1 MHPMGHF
8 CPIGCCNMVTNMI
21 RYQRVMEMST
31 LKRKKLSFAILDIL
45 RKYTDE
51 DHRLTQKDII
61 GILKTEYDM
70 TADRKSVKRNITS
83 LMEMGYEINFSEAL
97 RMFPNKDGILEES
110 YILSDF
116 WLEREFTEGELR
128 LLIDSLLF
136 SKHIPYSQ
144 CKELIGKLEGLSS
157 KYFRSHVRF
166 ISTFQETAPKNKELF
181 FTIEILDEA
190 IAKGRQVAF
199 TYNDYGTDKKLH
211 PRRSREYIVNPYQM
225 AATNG
230 RYYLIG
236 NYDKY
241 DDLAN
246 YRLDRITDIRL
257 LDTPA
262 KPVQQVDG
270 MKNGLY
276 LPKHMSEHLYMF
288 SGESVPV
295 TFRMKKIILNDV
307 IDWFGTDI
315 AFSDETE
322 DEVTAR
328 VTVNWHA
335 MRHWA
340 LQYCRHICILSP
352 ADLTEQVQE
361 DLARALT
368 NYGMTNN

>member
-1 MHPMGHF
+1 
-8 CPIGCCNMVTNMI
+8 
-21 RYQRVMEMST
+21 MSN

-51 DHRLTQKDII
+51 DHRLSQKDII
-61 GILKTEYDM
+61 DILKTEYDM

-97 RMFPNKDGILEES
+97 RMFPNKDGVLEES

-116 WLEREFTEGELR
+116 WLEREFTDGELR

-144 CKELIGKLEGLSS
+144 CKGLVDKLRGLSNQ
-157 KYFRSHVRF
+157 YFKSRVRF
-166 ISTFQETAPKNKELF
+166 ISTLPETVPKNKELF
-181 FTIEILDEA
+181 YTIEILDEA
-190 IAKGRQVAF
+190 IAKGKQVAF
-199 TYNDYGTDKKLH
+199 TYNEYGTDKKLH
-211 PRRSREYIVNPYQM
+211 PRRDREYIINPYQM

-241 DDLAN
+241 NNLAN

-257 LDTPA
+257 LDTPV

-276 LPKHMSEHLYMF
+276 LPKHMAEHLYMF

-295 TFRMKKIILNDV
+295 TFRMKKDILDDV

-315 AFSDETE
+315 TFSDETE
-322 DEVTAR
+322 EEVTAR
-328 VTVNWHA
+328 VIVNWHA
-335 MRHWA
+335 MHHWA
-340 LQYCRHICILSP
+340 LQYCRHVKVLAP
-352 ADLTEQVQE
+352 GDLADTVKADLCS
-361 DLARALT
+361 ALERYQT
-368 NYGMTNN
+368 

>member
-1 MHPMGHF
+1 
-8 CPIGCCNMVTNMI
+8 
-21 RYQRVMEMST
+21 MSN

-51 DHRLTQKDII
+51 DHRLSQKDII
-61 GILKTEYDM
+61 DILRTEYDM
-70 TADRKSVKRNITS
+70 TADRKSIKRNITS

-97 RMFPNKDGILEES
+97 RMFPNKDGVLEES

-116 WLEREFTEGELR
+116 WLEREFTDGELR

-136 SKHIPYSQ
+136 SKHIPYNQ
-144 CKELIGKLEGLSS
+144 CKELVEKLEGLSNR
-157 KYFRSHVRF
+157 YFRSRIRF
-166 ISTFQETAPKNKELF
+166 IRTFEETKPKNLQLF
-181 FTIEILDEA
+181 YTIEIIDEA
-190 IAKGRQVAF
+190 IATGKQVAF
-199 TYNDYGTDKKLH
+199 TYNEYGTDKKLH
-211 PRRSREYIVNPYQM
+211 PKRDREYIVNPYQM

-241 DDLAN
+241 GNLAN
-246 YRLDRITDIRL
+246 YRMDRITNICL
-257 LDTPA
+257 LDTPV
-262 KPVQQVDG
+262 KPKEQVKDG
-270 MKNGLY
+270 KHFS
-276 LPKHMSEHLYMF
+276 LPKHMAEHLYMF
-288 SGESVPV
+288 SGESIPV

-322 DEVTAR
+322 EEVTAR

-340 LQYCRHICILSP
+340 LQYCRHVRILTP
-352 ADLTEQVQE
+352 ENLAEQVQQDMTE
-361 DLARALT
+361 ALDR
-368 NYGMTNN
+368 YKISKD

>member
-1 MHPMGHF
+1 
-8 CPIGCCNMVTNMI
+8 MVMD
-21 RYQRVMEMST
+21 MSN

-51 DHRLTQKDII
+51 DHRLSQKDII
-61 GILKTEYDM
+61 DILKTEYDM

-97 RMFPNKDGILEES
+97 RMFPNKDGVLEES

-116 WLEREFTEGELR
+116 YLEREFTDAELR

-144 CKELIGKLEGLSS
+144 CKELVDKLGGLSNQ
-157 KYFRSHVRF
+157 YFKTRDRF
-166 ISTFQETAPKNKELF
+166 ISTLPETTPKNKELF
-181 FTIEILDEA
+181 YTIEIMDEA
-190 IAKGRQVAF
+190 IAKGKQVAF
-199 TYNDYGTDKKLH
+199 TYNIYGTDKRLH
-211 PRRSREYIVNPYQM
+211 PKRDREYIVNPYQM
-225 AATNG
+225 VATNG

-241 DDLAN
+241 NDLSN
-246 YRLDRITDIRL
+246 YRLDRITGIHM
-257 LDTPA
+257 LDTPV
-262 KPVQQVDG
+262 KPVRQVEG

-276 LPKHMSEHLYMF
+276 LPQHMAEHVYMF

-295 TFRMKKIILNDV
+295 TFRMKKTVLSDV
-307 IDWFGTDI
+307 IDWFGSEIT
-315 AFSDETE
+315 FSDETE

-340 LQYCRHICILSP
+340 LQYCRHIRVLTP
-352 ADLTEQVQE
+352 KDLAEQVEE
-361 DLARALT
+361 DLAGALE
-368 NYGMTNN
+368 NYGTKRD

>member
-1 MHPMGHF
+1 MGQK
-8 CPIGCCNMVTNMI
+8 CLIGCCNMVSNMI
-21 RYQRVMEMST
+21 RYKRVINMSN

-51 DHRLTQKDII
+51 DHRLSQKDII
-61 GILKTEYDM
+61 DILKTEYDM

-97 RMFPNKDGILEES
+97 RMFPNKDGVLEES

-116 WLEREFTEGELR
+116 WLEREFTDSELR

-144 CKELIGKLEGLSS
+144 CKELVDKLEGLSNQ
-157 KYFRSHVRF
+157 YFKSRVRF
-166 ISTFQETAPKNKELF
+166 ISTLPETAPKNKELF
-181 FTIEILDEA
+181 YTIEVLDEA
-190 IAKGRQVAF
+190 IAKGKQVAF
-199 TYNDYGTDKKLH
+199 TYNSYGTDKKLH
-211 PRRSREYIVNPYQM
+211 PRREREYIVNPYQM

-241 DDLAN
+241 NNLAN

-257 LDTPA
+257 LDTSV
-262 KPVQQVDG
+262 KPVRQVKG
-270 MKNGLY
+270 MENGFY
-276 LPKHMSEHLYMF
+276 LPKHMAEHLYMF

-295 TFRMKKIILNDV
+295 TFRMKKSILNDV
-307 IDWFGTDI
+307 IDWFGTEI
-315 AFSDETE
+315 SFSDETE

-340 LQYCRHICILSP
+340 LQYCRHIRILTP
-352 ADLTEQVQE
+352 TDLVKTIKNDLQE
-361 DLARALT
+361 AL
-368 NYGMTNN
+368 NQYQS

>member
-1 MHPMGHF
+1 
-8 CPIGCCNMVTNMI
+8 
-21 RYQRVMEMST
+21 MSN

-51 DHRLTQKDII
+51 DHRLSQKDII
-61 GILKTEYDM
+61 DILKTEYDM
-70 TADRKSVKRNITS
+70 SADRKSVKRNITS

-97 RMFPNKDGILEES
+97 RMFPNKDGVLEKS

-116 WLEREFTEGELR
+116 YLEREFTDSELR

-144 CKELIGKLEGLSS
+144 CKELVGKLEGLSNQ
-157 KYFRSHVRF
+157 YFKSRVRF
-166 ISTFQETAPKNKELF
+166 VSTLPETEPKNRELF
-181 FTIEILDEA
+181 YTIEILDEA
-190 IAKGRQVAF
+190 IAMGKQVAF
-199 TYNDYGTDKKLH
+199 TYNSYGTDKKLH
-211 PRRSREYIVNPYQM
+211 PRRDREYIVNPYQM

-241 DDLAN
+241 DNLAN

-257 LDTPA
+257 LGTSV
-262 KPVQQVDG
+262 KPVRQVEG

-276 LPKHMSEHLYMF
+276 LPTHMAEHVYMF

-295 TFRMKKIILNDV
+295 TFRMKKTILNDV

-315 AFSDETE
+315 TFTDETE

-335 MRHWA
+335 MRHWV
-340 LQYCRHICILSP
+340 LQYCRHVKILAP
-352 ADLTEQVQE
+352 T
-361 DLARALT
+361 DLAETVKDDLCSAVS
-368 NYGMTNN
+368 NYEV

>member
-1 MHPMGHF
+1 
-8 CPIGCCNMVTNMI
+8 
-21 RYQRVMEMST
+21 MSN

-45 RKYTDE
+45 RKYTDAE
-51 DHRLTQKDII
+51 HRLSQKDII
-61 GILKTEYDM
+61 DILKTEYDM
-70 TADRKSVKRNITS
+70 SADRKSVKRNITS

-97 RMFPNKDGILEES
+97 RMFPNKVGVLEES

-116 WLEREFTEGELR
+116 YLERDFTDAELR

-144 CKELIGKLEGLSS
+144 CKKLVDKLSS
-157 KYFRSHVRF
+157 LSNQYFKSRVRF
-166 ISTFQETAPKNKELF
+166 ISTLPETTPKNKELF
-181 FTIEILDEA
+181 YTIEILDEA
-190 IAKGRQVAF
+190 IAKGKQVAF
-199 TYNDYGTDKKLH
+199 TYNSYGTDKKLH
-211 PRRSREYIVNPYQM
+211 PKRDREYIVNPYQM
-225 AATNG
+225 VATNG

-241 DDLAN
+241 DDLSN
-246 YRLDRITDIRL
+246 YRLDRITNIRL
-257 LDTPA
+257 LDAPV
-262 KPVQQVDG
+262 KPVRQVEG

-276 LPKHMSEHLYMF
+276 LPKHMAEHLYMF

-295 TFRMKKIILNDV
+295 TFRMKKHILNDV

-315 AFSDETE
+315 AFYDETE

-340 LQYCRHICILSP
+340 LQYCRHVKVLTP
-352 ADLTEQVQE
+352 LDLVQTVE
-361 DLARALT
+361 KDLKEAYEGYLEKI
-368 NYGMTNN
+368 

>member
-1 MHPMGHF
+1 MGQK
-8 CPIGCCNMVTNMI
+8 CLIGCCNMVSNMI
-21 RYQRVMEMST
+21 RYKRVMNMSN
-31 LKRKKLSFAILDIL
+31 LRRKKLSFAILDIL

-51 DHRLTQKDII
+51 DHRLSQKDII
-61 GILKTEYDM
+61 DILKTEYDM
-70 TADRKSVKRNITS
+70 SADRKSVKRNITR

-97 RMFPNKDGILEES
+97 RMFPNKDRVLEES

-116 WLEREFTEGELR
+116 WLEREFTDSELR
-128 LLIDSLLF
+128 LLVDSLLF

-144 CKELIGKLEGLSS
+144 CKELVDKLGGLSNQ
-157 KYFRSHVRF
+157 YFKSRVRF
-166 ISTFQETAPKNKELF
+166 ISTLPETTPKNKELF
-181 FTIEILDEA
+181 YTIEILDEA
-190 IAKGRQVAF
+190 IAKGKQVAF
-199 TYNDYGTDKKLH
+199 IYNEYGTDKKLH
-211 PRRSREYIVNPYQM
+211 PKRDLEYIVNPYQM

-241 DDLAN
+241 DNLAN

-257 LDTPA
+257 LDTPV
-262 KPVQQVDG
+262 KPVRVVEG

-276 LPKHMSEHLYMF
+276 LPKHMAEHLYMF

-295 TFRMKKIILNDV
+295 IFRMKKIILNDV
-307 IDWFGTDI
+307 IDWFGAEI
-315 AFSDETE
+315 SFSDETN

-340 LQYCRHICILSP
+340 LQYCRHVRILTPS
-352 ADLTEQVQE
+352 DLKKQVQQDLSEALAQYKNYE
-361 DLARALT
+361 D
-368 NYGMTNN
+368 

>member
-1 MHPMGHF
+1 
-8 CPIGCCNMVTNMI
+8 
-21 RYQRVMEMST
+21 MSN

-51 DHRLTQKDII
+51 DHRLSQKDII
-61 GILKTEYDM
+61 DILKTEYDM

-97 RMFPNKDGILEES
+97 RMFPNKDGVLEES

-116 WLEREFTEGELR
+116 WLEREFTDGELR

-144 CKELIGKLEGLSS
+144 CKELVDKLGSLSNQ
-157 KYFRSHVRF
+157 YFKSRVRF
-166 ISTFQETAPKNKELF
+166 ISTLPETAPKNKELF
-181 FTIEILDEA
+181 YTIEILDEA
-190 IAKGRQVAF
+190 IAKGKQVAF
-199 TYNDYGTDKKLH
+199 TYNSYGTDKKLH
-211 PRRSREYIVNPYQM
+211 PRRDREYIVNPYQM

-241 DDLAN
+241 DNLAN
-246 YRLDRITDIRL
+246 YRLDRITGIRL
-257 LDTPA
+257 LDTPT
-262 KPVQQVDG
+262 KPKEQLEDG
-270 MKNGLY
+270 KMFS
-276 LPKHMSEHLYMF
+276 LPTHMAEHLYMF

-295 TFRMKKIILNDV
+295 TFRMKKSILNDV
-307 IDWFGTDI
+307 IDWFGTEI
-315 AFSDETE
+315 TFFDETE

-340 LQYCRHICILSP
+340 LQYCRHVKV
-352 ADLTEQVQE
+352 LTPT
-361 DLARALT
+361 DLAETVKHDLQGALE
-368 NYGMTNN
+368 NYLL